1 MANGKRRTRS
11 AMAFNRDK
19 FKRLV
24 HYVIWRAGNRDWF
37 GAVKL
42 NKVLWFSD
50 TESFAHAG
58 ASITGATYT
67 RQQFGPVPKAIMPI
81 REELAREGA
90 IRIMREGRLERLTA
104 LTKPDMQPFSP
115 AEMAIVEWWIEH
127 IATYETAQTISA
139 KSHDYAWQ
147 IASLGE
153 TLPMTASL
161 ATRLRQPNADEMEW
175 AKETAAK
182 LGLT

>member
-1 MANGKRRTRS
+1 
-11 AMAFNRDK
+11 
-19 FKRLV
+19 
-24 HYVIWRAGNRDWF
+24 
-37 GAVKL
+37 
-42 NKVLWFSD
+42 
-50 TESFAHAG
+50 
-58 ASITGATYT
+58 
-67 RQQFGPVPKAIMPI
+67 MPI

-90 IRIMREGRLERLTA
+90 IRIVREGKLERLTA
-104 LTKPDMQPFSP
+104 LTKPDMQPFARS
-115 AEMAIVEWWIEH
+115 EMAIVEWWIEH

-139 KSHDYAWQ
+139 QSHDYAWQ